1 MVFDYLIDMYIFVHK
16 HVSTTL
22 PVTREYLGNYISCL
36 KPRKMKSVCFQNHSY
51 VFLHDKVN
59 ENEYVKVLQ
68 QIHNDGNELKP
79 LKTKPCIYLQ
89 VAYDK
94 QCINIYDNVKKYF
107 VEGNKIT
114 RELLEYIVYDEHNID
129 LSKYDNYKIHVFTND
144 STFDIF
150 DKSDKFV
157 L

>member
-1 MVFDYLIDMYIFVHK
+1 MVFNYIMDMYIFVHK
-16 HVSTTL
+16 HVSTSV
-22 PVTREYLGNYISCL
+22 PIVREYLGNYISCL
-36 KPRKMKSVCFQNHSY
+36 KPKKIKSVCFKNNNY

-59 ENEYVKVLQ
+59 EKEYVKVLQ
-68 QIHNDGNELKP
+68 HVQNDDVELKP

-94 QCINIYDNVKKYF
+94 QCINIYDEVKKYF
-107 VEGNKIT
+107 VEGNELT
-114 RELLEYIVYDEHNID
+114 RELLEYIVYDEHNVD
-129 LSKYDNYKIHVFTND
+129 LSKYENYKIHVFTND

-150 DKSDKFV
+150 EKTDKFV